1 MHWQDIKTVRWKRR
15 NRMARDRF
23 YEARMQ
29 GMIYAFNKAKAEG
42 IEALERDMKKR
53 NLLKLPLSMTESQ
66 MEEIYENLTANIY
79 NNMLSVALFALHD
92 SFKFGKGRIRKF
104 KDEFDKLTLA
114 TVDLDYMGQHY
125 VRFEDF
131 ALEMNERYD
140 TGIDISRVAANTTA
154 IDERRELFR
163 HCHVDKVLQELRENG
178 FADAAVFLEQ
188 KLD

>member
-1 MHWQDIKTVRWKRR
+1 
-15 NRMARDRF
+15 MARDRF

-53 NLLKLPLSMTESQ
+53 NLLKLPLSMTERQ

-79 NNMLSVALFALHD
+79 NNMLSIALFALHD

-140 TGIDISRVAANTTA
+140 TGIDISRVAANTAA
-154 IDERRELFR
+154 IDESRVLFR
-163 HCHVDKVLQELRENG
+163 HCHVDKVLIELRENG
-178 FADAAVFLEQ
+178 FADAAVFLEK